1 MSSYPGQ
8 THFRWPGMP
17 TSGRYVYKI
26 RDRRDEW
33 YWQCDICGAPRFDEA
48 KTYLDMSSA
57 FRLAHYHAS
66 YNCPGYWVED
76 ES

>member
-17 TSGRYVYKI
+17 TSGRYVYKV
-26 RDRRDEW
+26 RYTDDW
-33 YWQCDICGAPRFDEA
+33 YWQCDVCGAPRFEDA
-48 KTYLDMSSA
+48 KTYPDMLTSFQEA
-57 FRLAHYHAS
+57 WLHAAD
-66 YNCPGYWVED
+66 YCAGYWEGD